1 MKRIVFFFFIALLFS
16 TCSEVEF
23 IKGVPIR
30 QYADF
35 VIDFSSEWNPSP
47 NNWSSSRILG
57 KENVYNEA
65 LPKNGYGDNTNAW
78 SPYTRDDQREHIV
91 VGFDTLQTVHT
102 IEIYETWHPGAI
114 DSVLLRKA
122 DTQEWIRVYSKPAP
136 TTFIT
141 EARIFS
147 IYIQETTFLV
157 DAIRI
162 ALDSEIDAQK
172 RDSNNEIITDGW
184 NEIDAVAIT
193 GQRKK

>member
-1 MKRIVFFFFIALLFS
+1 MKRIFIFFFILALIT
-16 TCSEVEF
+16 TCSEVDEF
-23 IKGVPIR
+23 SGIPIR

-57 KENVYNEA
+57 KENVYNEN
-65 LPKNGYGDNTNAW
+65 LPDKGYGDNPNAW
-78 SPYTRDDQREHIV
+78 SPLTRDDQREHIV

-102 IEIYETWHPGAI
+102 IQIYETWHPGAI

-136 TTFIT
+136 KTFLT

-147 IYIQETTFLV
+147 IYIQETFFLV

-162 ALDSEIDAQK
+162 ALDSEIDKQK
-172 RDSNNEIITDGW
+172 RDDNNNIITDGW